1 VSQESKDSR
10 PDHAEKRSV
19 IVARIHPG
27 AEPQVAR
34 IFAES
39 DATSLPRDLGVT
51 ERSLYTLQDLYVHMV
66 EFEQDV
72 DSVMPIAASHPG
84 FAQISQ
90 QLAPYI
96 SPYDP
101 QTWRSPR
108 DAAARRF
115 YTWRSAEA

>member
-1 VSQESKDSR
+1 MTGELAR
-10 PDHAEKRSV
+10 HPENRSV
-19 IVARIHPG
+19 IVARIRPG
-27 AEPQVAR
+27 AEPHVAR

-39 DATSLPRDLGVT
+39 DATELPHDLGVT
-51 ERSLYTLQDLYVHMV
+51 ERSLYTLEDLYVHMV

-72 DSVMPIAASHPG
+72 ETVMSRAMRHPG
-84 FAQISQ
+84 FKAISQ

-115 YTWRSAEA
+115 YTWLA